1 MRYIQLV
8 PEQARMLERIRRHS
22 RKARVRDRALGLLLS
37 HQGRSVNQLAA
48 FFDVHRNTV
57 INWFNAF
64 ESYGLVGLY
73 DAKGRGRTPKL
84 NPEQAKQV
92 KAWVQE
98 SPQDLDRVVGQVAEH
113 FELSV
118 SRWTVKRAI
127 QDQGMTWRRVRR
139 GMPKQ
144 EAAEVLEK
152 KTKSLPC

>member
-1 MRYIQLV
+1 MRYIRLL

-37 HQGRSVNQLAA
+37 HQGQSVNQLAA

-64 ESYGLVGLY
+64 ERYGLVGLY
-73 DAKGRGRTPKL
+73 DAKGRRHPPTL
-84 NPEQAKQV
+84 NPEQARQV
-92 KAWVQE
+92 KAWVKE
-98 SPQDLDRVVGQVAEH
+98 SPQDLDRVVGQVAER
-113 FELSV
+113 FALSV
-118 SRWTVKRAI
+118 SRWTVKRAV

-144 EAAEVLEK
+144 EAPEVLEK
-152 KTKSLPC
+152 KPESLLC